1 MAITRKLLKGM
12 GLTEEQADTIIEGHT
27 ETVDALKE
35 QIATYKA
42 DADKL
47 PGVQKELDALKAA
60 GNDGWEERYNSV
72 KKDFDDYKAEQAAKE
87 THRAKETAYRALLKN
102 AGITERRIDTVL
114 KVSDIDAIEL
124 DSKGAIKGADK
135 LTESVKT
142 EWADFIATSE
152 TKGAETSTPP
162 TNGGKTMTKDEI
174 MAIADRGERRQAIAA
189 NLDLFKG
196 AN

>member
-35 QIATYKA
+35 QIAAYKA

-60 GNDGWEERYNSV
+60 GNDDWEKQYNTV
-72 KKDFDDYKAEQAAKE
+72 KKEFDDYKAEQATKE

-124 DSKGAIKGADK
+124 DSKGTIKGADK

-174 MAIADRGERRQAIAA
+174 MAIADRGERRKAIAA

-196 AN
+196 VN